1 MLLPIYAITCASFD
15 GEKLTTKTV
24 IKTSLEEA
32 LNTQNE
38 NILDITNEVCDLIN
52 EETAKSF
59 YIENRNSLHV
69 AFNNAEK
76 YFRTD
81 IVTVE
86 YAFYLEER
94 K

>member
-32 LNTQNE
+32 LTTQND

-59 YIENRNSLHV
+59 YIENRNSMHV